1 MANQAWYSS
10 SSVTARVGIKHQNKT
25 KKDLIIV
32 DQTSVG
38 PNYNHYIITC
48 ANKILKY
55 AGHREVLCNGG
66 VEGAVVRGD
75 GNSERTS
82 AASPAPANRR
92 IRASLLPLRGDLTNI
107 NLYLKLI
114 MSVAPINIAW
124 S

>member
-1 MANQAWYSS
+1 MKA
-10 SSVTARVGIKHQNKT
+10 IKHQKQNK
-25 KKDLIIV
+25 KMDLIII

-38 PNYNHYIITC
+38 PNYNHYIITF

-75 GNSERTS
+75 GNSERTF
-82 AASPAPANRR
+82 AASPAPVNRR
-92 IRASLLPLRGDLTNI
+92 FRACLLPLRGDLTNRT
-107 NLYLKLI
+107 LYLKLI